1 MKIKLYL
8 ISAIALVFLT
18 GCSKKIV
25 SPGNGPIVVDAGNA
39 TGNEVQTGATPDL
52 ATYYQAD
59 WSSFKSGGNAE
70 LSMGGRSL
78 NSSMQMRMHRG
89 KAIYVSLRPIMGIE
103 AAKMVI
109 SGDSILLVDKLH
121 KRYVYEKASLL
132 TNGVPVT
139 VDILQDIFL
148 GRAFELGKGSFTHAL
163 KDDFTVEPT
172 ADGKIK
178 LKPTNQFKGFEYN
191 FIYDSKGNILS
202 LDVTP
207 SKSGASTYSVTYSD
221 IKPSVAGR
229 VAGEVKVAT
238 KMGGKAFVLNLDY
251 KDMNWN
257 EVFTIDTNAP
267 GSKYKRIEAKDIMSI
282 FGGGN

>member
-8 ISAIALVFLT
+8 ISAIALVFIT

-25 SPGNGPIVVDAGNA
+25 NPDNTPIVVDAGNVA
-39 TGNEVQTGATPDL
+39 GNEVQPGATPDL
-52 ATYYQAD
+52 STYYQAD
-59 WSSFKSGGNAE
+59 WASFKSGGNAE
-70 LSMGGRSL
+70 FSMGGRSL

-148 GRAFELGKGSFTHAL
+148 GRAFELGKGSFTQAL
-163 KDDFTVEPT
+163 KDDFSVEPT
-172 ADGKIK
+172 ANGTIK
-178 LKPTNQFKGFEYN
+178 LKPLNQYKGFEYN
-191 FIYDSKGNILS
+191 FIYDAKGNILS

-238 KMGGKAFVLNLDY
+238 KMGGKAFLLNLDY
-251 KDMNWN
+251 KDMKWN

-267 GSKYKRIEAKDIMSI
+267 GGKYKRIEAKDIMSI
-282 FGGGN
+282 FSGGN